1 MADDVLD
8 IGALVAERDRLRA
21 ENDSAKARIKE
32 LNAESAGRRL
42 NEDRLGKIA
51 DERAAAIEAERKARE
66 DALAALKGEYEGK
79 ITAAEKAAAE
89 RAEAARE
96 RVMRADLR
104 VAAKDAGMVDLDGLK
119 LLDTATL
126 KLGDDGSVQNAAE
139 ALAALKQAKPWAFG
153 QASTSSPAQAP
164 KADAGKAK
172 LFKDMTPEEQAAW
185 KRSTGV
191 S

>member
-21 ENDSAKARIKE
+21 EVESGKARIKE

-79 ITAAEKAAAE
+79 ITATEKAAAE

-164 KADAGKAK
+164 KADAGKTK

-185 KRSTGV
+185 KRGV
-191 S
+191 GVA